1 MSVLERA
8 ARQEAAAAAT
18 KEEQGA
24 PTVDSLQSKALTRKA
39 SAPNR
44 VALTVPSNNTLAAA
58 TSQRLLHSHTL
69 MAPQVRPTW
78 PRPSS
83 SRNCNA
89 KAGNSC
95 GR

>member
-1 MSVLERA
+1 VSVLERA

-58 TSQRLLHSHTL
+58 TSQRPLHSHAHGAAS
-69 MAPQVRPTW
+69 APHLAAAEFLAQLQRQGW
-78 PRPSS
+78 Q
-83 SRNCNA
+83 
-89 KAGNSC
+89 
-95 GR
+95 